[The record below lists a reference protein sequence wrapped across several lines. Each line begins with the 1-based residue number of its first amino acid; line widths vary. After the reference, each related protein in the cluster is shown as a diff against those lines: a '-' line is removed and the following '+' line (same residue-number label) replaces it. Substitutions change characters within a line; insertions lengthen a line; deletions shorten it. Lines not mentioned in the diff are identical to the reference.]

1 MKEAKLKELVREFT
15 LASDGNQKFRIS
27 PSVLEEGK
35 RGDKQDQSVAPMK
48 DLEASETSLEKL
60 KVTPEIWLKICR
72 LLNVCI
78 FWTSV
83 LYWNIWI
90 IWNTDLQ
97 DKASSALR
105 NPAALKAKLSKCTN
119 IRDLKEKLRMLH
131 PTSPRKNVQ
140 QATIIQSPIKSHLTD
155 ALKEATSTT

>member
-78 FWTSV
+78 F
-83 LYWNIWI
+83 
-90 IWNTDLQ
+90 
-97 DKASSALR
+97 
-105 NPAALKAKLSKCTN
+105 
-119 IRDLKEKLRMLH
+119 
-131 PTSPRKNVQ
+131 
-140 QATIIQSPIKSHLTD
+140 
-155 ALKEATSTT
+155 